1 MSKLNLSNF
10 AKNISAKLGANAP
23 GITIGLGTGAILV
36 AGVMVGVATPKAM
49 KLIEDAQVAKTKRFE
64 KMKEKVEQQRLE
76 KTKWMYWPK
85 IRKSTVKISR

>member
-64 KMKEKVEQQRLE
+64 KMYFLCAKRQFFMGKFGIV
-76 KTKWMYWPK
+76 
-85 IRKSTVKISR
+85 SN